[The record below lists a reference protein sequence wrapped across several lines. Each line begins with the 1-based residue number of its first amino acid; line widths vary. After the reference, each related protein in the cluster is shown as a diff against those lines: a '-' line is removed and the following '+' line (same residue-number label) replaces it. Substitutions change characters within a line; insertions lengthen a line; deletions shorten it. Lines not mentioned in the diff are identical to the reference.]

1 MNKDVVLK
9 REPYVI
15 AQEPIVNLL
24 FNLKER
30 PQVTLELYKDM
41 LQALMPRQNFDILR
55 DKALE
60 YVDEA
65 VPLVDEELKIWQ
77 INTYGF
83 KTFVQDL
90 PKL

>member
-9 REPYVI
+9 REPYVL

-83 KTFVQDL
+83 KTFV
-90 PKL
+90 